1 VEADREM
8 IGKTING
15 KYEICQSLAESLM
28 YEVYSA
34 LEVETGMPVAV
45 KLMRG
50 EMAENQERVKAF
62 SDEVRLVAGISH
74 PSIVPVLDFDLYEG
88 RPFAVTEFTEGTDLR
103 ECIHAEKP
111 LSFFD
116 ACRAVQQLAVLLQH
130 ACDQRVAVRSIKL
143 SNIIRTN
150 TGLIKVLSFSLPRLR
165 LVGVGADE
173 AAGIQSDLYF
183 LGTTLYELIAGESP
197 MRKRG
202 GINEVW
208 DDKLRQAL
216 RIRHSQLTPE
226 QIEMVAEF
234 VEKTLTRT
242 VRNRFVDHA
251 AFLVG
256 LSDLMHVSGDAER
269 VEREMKRRKLS
280 TASEIV
286 DAINGRRASATVTAA
301 AAGSGAMAA
310 GTSGQG
316 RQSVAATASAA
327 VSFVGASAGRAAD
340 EGVSSVPLKAIPGGV
355 SMTGRVG
362 RCAGTAALAVASD
375 AVETPASALCPA
387 EEMQLQGDM
396 AAAAKPVLRLLQGG
410 RDKAQGRSAGK
421 IWQGVEEQPW
431 IRHPYAAIGIGSFLL
446 ALFVSLLIFW

>member
-1 VEADREM
+1 MEADREM

-15 KYEICQSLAESLM
+15 KYEIRQPLAESLM

-50 EMAENQERVKAF
+50 EMAENQDRVKAF
-62 SDEVRLVAGISH
+62 SEEVRLVAGISH

-103 ECIHAEKP
+103 ACIHGEKP

-130 ACDQRVAVRSIKL
+130 ACDQRVSVRSIKL

-150 TGLIKVLSFSLPRLR
+150 TGLIKILSFSLPRLR
-165 LVGVGADE
+165 LVGAGSDE

-183 LGTTLYELIAGESP
+183 LGTTLYELLAGESP
-197 MRKRG
+197 MRRRG

-216 RIRHSQLTPE
+216 RIRHSQLAPE

-234 VEKTLTRT
+234 IEKTLTRT
-242 VRNRFVDHA
+242 VRNRFTDHA

-269 VEREMKRRKLS
+269 VEREMKRRRLS

-286 DAINGRRASATVTAA
+286 DAINGRKASAAVTAA
-301 AAGSGAMAA
+301 AVASGVMTARA
-310 GTSGQG
+310 QP
-316 RQSVAATASAA
+316 VAATASVA
-327 VSFVGASAGRAAD
+327 VGSSSA
-340 EGVSSVPLKAIPGGV
+340 PLRAIPGGAPVAGCV
-355 SMTGRVG
+355 SRCVG
-362 RCAGTAALAVASD
+362 SAALAVAPD
-375 AVETPASALCPA
+375 AVETPASTLCPA
-387 EEMQLQGDM
+387 EEMQLQGDR

-410 RDKAQGRSAGK
+410 RDKVQGRPAGK
-421 IWQGVEEQPW
+421 IWQGVEEQLW

-446 ALFVSLLIFW
+446 VLFVSLLIFW

>member
-1 VEADREM
+1 MEADIQM

-15 KYEICQSLAESLM
+15 KYEIRQSLAESLM

-34 LEVETGMPVAV
+34 LEVETGATVAV
-45 KLMRG
+45 KLMHR

-88 RPFAVTEFTEGTDLR
+88 RPFSVTEFTEGSELR
-103 ECIHAEKP
+103 DCIRGEKP

-116 ACRAVQQLAVLLQH
+116 ACRAIQQLAVLLQY
-130 ACDQRVAVRSIKL
+130 ACDQKLPVRSIKM

-150 TGLIKVLSFSLPRLR
+150 TGLIKILSFSLPRLR
-165 LVGVGADE
+165 LVGATTDD
-173 AAGIQSDLYF
+173 AAGVQSDLYF
-183 LGTTLYELIAGESP
+183 LGTTLYELLAGESP

-208 DDKLRQAL
+208 DDKLRQSL
-216 RIRHSQLTPE
+216 RIRHSQLAPE

-234 VEKTLTRT
+234 VEKTLTRN
-242 VRNRFVDHA
+242 VRNRFADHA

-256 LSDLMHVSGDAER
+256 LTDLMHISGDVER

-286 DAINGRRASATVTAA
+286 DAINGRR
-301 AAGSGAMAA
+301 G
-310 GTSGQG
+310 
-316 RQSVAATASAA
+316 SAA
-327 VSFVGASAGRAAD
+327 VSAAAVASGTLSAGKSAVEQACESPRAAAMASGSAASTT
-340 EGVSSVPLKAIPGGV
+340 GVVGLGKAAAPLKAIQGGASV
-355 SMTGRVG
+355 AGRF
-362 RCAGTAALAVASD
+362 AGSAALAVAPD
-375 AVETPASALCPA
+375 FAETPASALCPA
-387 EEMQLQGDM
+387 EEMQLQGDT

-410 RDKAQGRSAGK
+410 RDAAQGRSGGK

-431 IRHPYAAIGIGSFLL
+431 IRHPYAAIGIGGFLL
-446 ALFVSLLIFW
+446 VVFISLLIFW

>member
-1 VEADREM
+1 M

-15 KYEICQSLAESLM
+15 KYEIRQSLAESLM
-28 YEVYSA
+28 YDVYAA

-50 EMAENQERVKAF
+50 EMAENQDRVKAF

-103 ECIHAEKP
+103 ACIHGEKP

-130 ACDQRVAVRSIKL
+130 AYDQRVSVRSIKL

-150 TGLIKVLSFSLPRLR
+150 TGLIKILSFSLPRLR
-165 LVGVGADE
+165 LVGAGADE

-183 LGTTLYELIAGESP
+183 LGTTLYELLAGESP

-216 RIRHSQLTPE
+216 RIRHSQLAPE

-234 VEKTLTRT
+234 IEKTLTRT
-242 VRNRFVDHA
+242 VRNRFADHA

-269 VEREMKRRKLS
+269 VEREMKRRRLS

-286 DAINGRRASATVTAA
+286 DAINGRKASAAVTAA
-301 AAGSGAMAA
+301 AVASGAMPA
-310 GTSGQG
+310 GRTA
-316 RQSVAATASAA
+316 RAPQSAAATASAA
-327 VSFVGASAGRAAD
+327 AGASPA
-340 EGVSSVPLKAIPGGV
+340 PLKAIPGGASV
-355 SMTGRVG
+355 SGVG
-362 RCAGTAALAVASD
+362 RCVGSAALAVAPD

-387 EEMQLQGDM
+387 EEMQLQGDR

-410 RDKAQGRSAGK
+410 RDKAQGRHAGK
-421 IWQGVEEQPW
+421 IWQGVEEQLW
-431 IRHPYAAIGIGSFLL
+431 FRHPYAAVGIGSFLL
-446 ALFVSLLIFW
+446 VLFVSLLIFW